1 MTATLDL
8 NLLSIARYAGRD
20 YPEMVGLYFSEPP
33 RRTARGRNLDR
44 LVLYLAFEGNSPLT
58 PEARDGALADL
69 ARLFYRTPGS
79 VTAAL
84 RRTAEEL
91 NTLLFERNRQLGVN
105 QQCVGLLVQIVLR
118 EDRAFLAQSGQAHV
132 YLIASGGA
140 QHIYDPEL
148 SGRGLGLARAAALS
162 FSQVSLKANDV
173 LLLAAQPSQEWSPI
187 ALASVHSQGPESLR
201 RRLFSQTSDD
211 LNAVA
216 LQAKQGKG
224 KFILMRQPAQ
234 AAAPTPA
241 SPPAAAPSPAPA
253 PHLAPPAAPTQ
264 EAEPVIPLPTAK
276 ERAAGED
283 RAVAPFVDEDRIF
296 DQVIDEDQV
305 FDQAVDE
312 DQALEM
318 EAVPEVVPEDAPLA
332 ETGLDAEPS
341 LAGAAEAQPAFEPQI
356 EAVPAAPVS
365 AAAPPAQAARIAG
378 APGSAPPYARPGRE
392 RKPAPI
398 GAALSKAGGSIKNG
412 LNRVLG
418 GMRTLLGRMLP
429 DETLLNIPSGVMA
442 LVAVAVP
449 VVIVTAAT
457 MVYFR
462 LGRAAQYDLLST
474 QARQMALQAMEQT
487 DRVARRADLGAAL
500 AQLQKAEAYTSTP
513 EEQAL
518 IQDLYA
524 QVRNALDELD
534 YVRRVS
540 YQPAI
545 IGGLPVTSN
554 IVGMTAFD
562 DELYLLDGASG
573 SVLRAVLTAQGYQLD
588 LTFQCQPGKY
598 GEITLGPLTEVIAW
612 PAGYSPSA
620 KVIASDSAGN
630 VLYCLPDE
638 PPTAARLTPAEAEGW
653 GNVLETTLDQG
664 DFYVLDLPSN
674 GVWIYWRSNFD
685 EKPAKFFDAETPPL
699 QDVRDMLADRGDLY
713 LLQMN
718 GNMMFCPSD
727 SLAITPTNCSI
738 QAYIDRRPGRENLPL
753 LPAAPFTQVIT
764 TPPPDPSL
772 YLLEPRE
779 HAVYHFSL
787 RSLVFQK
794 QYLPEAPLPSRDA
807 SAFAIN
813 SGRRYLYMALG
824 SQVFYAALP

>member
-20 YPEMVGLYFSEPP
+20 CPEMVGLYFSEPP

-58 PEARDGALADL
+58 PEARDVALADL

-173 LLLAAQPSQEWSPI
+173 LLLAALPSQEWSPI

-234 AAAPTPA
+234 AAVPGPA
-241 SPPAAAPSPAPA
+241 SSSPAPA

-264 EAEPVIPLPTAK
+264 EAEPVVPLPAAT

-283 RAVAPFVDEDRIF
+283 RAVAPFVDEDR
-296 DQVIDEDQV
+296 V

-318 EAVPEVVPEDAPLA
+318 EAVPQIVLEDAPLA

-341 LAGAAEAQPAFEPQI
+341 LARTIEAKPAPEPQI
-356 EAVPAAPVS
+356 EAVPAAPIP

-378 APGSAPPYARPGRE
+378 APGSAPPYARPDRE

-398 GAALSKAGGSIKNG
+398 SAALSKAGGSIKNG

-487 DRVARRADLGAAL
+487 DRAVRRADLGAAL
-500 AQLQKAEAYTSTP
+500 AQLQKAETYTSTP

-554 IVGMTAFD
+554 VVGMAAFD
-562 DELYLLDGASG
+562 DELYLLDSASG

-588 LTFQCQPGKY
+588 LAFQCQPGKY

-638 PPTAARLTPAEAEGW
+638 PPTAARLTPAETEDW
-653 GNVLETTLDQG
+653 GNILETTLDQG

-674 GVWIYWRSNFD
+674 GVWIYWRSNFAD
-685 EKPAKFFDAETPPL
+685 KPAKFFDAETPPL

-713 LLQMN
+713 LLQMD

-753 LPAAPFTQVIT
+753 LPAAPFTQVIS

-779 HAVYHFSL
+779 HAVYHLSL

-794 QYLPEAPLPSRDA
+794 QYLPETLLPSRDA

-813 SGRRYLYMALG
+813 NGRRYLYMALG